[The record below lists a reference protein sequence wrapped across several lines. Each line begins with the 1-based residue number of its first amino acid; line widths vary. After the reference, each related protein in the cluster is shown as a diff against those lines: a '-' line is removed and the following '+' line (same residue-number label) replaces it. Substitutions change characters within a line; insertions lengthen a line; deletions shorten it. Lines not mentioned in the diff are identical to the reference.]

1 MNLST
6 EPVAVGNIVTILF
19 AIAGT
24 LFAKYGITEDD
35 ANEFVAAIGAIISA
49 VITVI
54 SIIKQRQKVT
64 PLVQPMNNE
73 GENLVPAKAA

>member
-35 ANEFVAAIGAIISA
+35 ANELAATIGTIISA
-49 VITVI
+49 VITLI
-54 SIIKQRQKVT
+54 SIIKQRGKVT